1 MQLTSEV
8 ENIMNGS
15 VVRKEGAIDKAIGV
29 STINLEPDVNG
40 MVPLSNQSAFQ
51 LETSTLI
58 QPQAPKDTLEEVPI
72 SVASTEDL
80 GSFNIPSPTAQIVNE
95 EIPEAEKV
103 DVPLNI
109 AMPQMPDTILAEEPS
124 SVNNDLFATTQ
135 IENPTQAPAEVAPA
149 PAPAEVVAAPAEM
162 APTPTTDGVV
172 PAPAEV
178 APTPTTDGVVP
189 TPAEVAPTPAPA
201 DVVAAPAE
209 MAPTPTTDGVVP
221 APAEVAPAPA
231 EVVAAPAEMAPTPTT
246 DGVVPAPTEVDSVT
260 LEKENISD
268 SNIRELNEYVDKLI
282 EDFKKEID
290 EKIEIFKGQISEK
303 INSVNYAKITSDF
316 VEKAEDLMAEDTSTM
331 SQEEPQLDVMPKI
344 ELPSV
349 EEKSAE
355 VEPVELPTLETLE
368 SPAVP
373 ASTTPEASVAEV
385 PAVQGVTQAI
395 AEPTPLP
402 ATVEATPE
410 ATTEDTLLKD
420 AMDQIAN
427 ISIPSIDST
436 PIQGGKFF

>member
-15 VVRKEGAIDKAIGV
+15 VIRKEGAIDKAIGV

-51 LETSTLI
+51 LETSTLS

-72 SVASTEDL
+72 SVAPTENL
-80 GSFNIPSPTAQIVNE
+80 GSFNIPSPAAQIVNE

-135 IENPTQAPAEVAPA
+135 IENPTPAPAEVEPTPAPAEVVAAPAEAAPTPSIDGVVPAPAEVAPT

-178 APTPTTDGVVP
+178 EPT
-189 TPAEVAPTPAPA
+189 
-201 DVVAAPAE
+201 
-209 MAPTPTTDGVVP
+209 
-221 APAEVAPAPA
+221 PAPA

-246 DGVVPAPTEVDSVT
+246 DGVVPAPTEVEPLT
-260 LEKENISD
+260 LDKENISD

-316 VEKAEDLMAEDTSTM
+316 VEKAKDLMAEDTSTM

-368 SPAVP
+368 SSAVP

-385 PAVQGVTQAI
+385 PAVQGATQTV